1 MVEISFFFGKFGKN
15 NKIFGKN
22 FRLWRNFDLRIY
34 LLKR

>member
-1 MVEISFFFGKFGKN
+1 MVKLSKN
-15 NKIFGKN
+15 NEVGGKN